1 MTDDKTIARINS
13 FLTKEFMNSM
23 GDIAI
28 FKNIDGSYEL
38 FNRYIIIEDDNQ
50 SFIVTPKFT
59 SQVRS
64 FSTLKNAVTWC
75 IFDKRN
81 KFREIIRIEELDR
94 MIGSTEVSMTI
105 QKRLIKKSRSIEN
118 KLIYIAKLSEE
129 KAKKQRMVQEMAS
142 YISESR
148 NWQTKKFTVNEQN
161 K

>member
-1 MTDDKTIARINS
+1 
-13 FLTKEFMNSM
+13 M